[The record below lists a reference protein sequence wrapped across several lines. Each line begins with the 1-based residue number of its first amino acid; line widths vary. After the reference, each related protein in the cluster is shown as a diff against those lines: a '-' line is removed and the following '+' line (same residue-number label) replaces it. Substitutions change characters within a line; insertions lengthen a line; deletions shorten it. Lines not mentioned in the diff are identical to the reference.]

1 MNREPSRGSEETER
15 GQPATSAPPTRGA
28 GADLGAATTLSKSQ
42 APSGVTTHVPSS
54 GRWSAARLPLVDRAS
69 YAVETEVAQGG
80 IGRVLSARDQRLD
93 RRVALK
99 ELLDSG
105 SAAEDRF
112 VREALLTARLQ
123 HPSIV
128 PVYEAGRWPTGEPFY
143 SMKLVSGRPLSEII
157 DGARTID
164 ERLPLLTHV
173 LAVADA
179 VAYAH
184 EKRII
189 HRDLKPANVLVGAH
203 GETLVIDWGLG
214 KDLSEPTGN
223 GQGSRE
229 GERSSAPEGGD
240 DVDEAALGDGITLVG
255 SVMGTPAYMPPEQA
269 AAEAVDERADV
280 YALGAILYHVLA
292 GRPPYAGV
300 SGIKVLQR
308 VLEGPPTPLRKMQ
321 RGIQLDL
328 LAIVD
333 KAMARDPAGRYP
345 TAKALAEDLRR
356 FLAGQLVGVHSY
368 TTREKIWRFA
378 RRHRAALSVAVA
390 AFCVL
395 VTAGG
400 LFVTGVLK
408 ERDRVTREHAMAE
421 EARKKAVEAEQRA
434 VAHADELTLVQARA
448 AVLRDPNEA
457 LAWLKTL
464 SPTFDQWSSARV
476 VAADAWVHG
485 PAQVL
490 RDQKGAVNRVDIS
503 KDGKRLVVASDD
515 HTARIYDLTTGV
527 SIELRGHEDEVW
539 FATFFPDEQR
549 VLTTGKDRTIRIWDA
564 ATGAVISTLR
574 GHARPIVFALPSRD
588 GKEVVSQADDW
599 TVRAWDVATGKH
611 RVLASDPEMT
621 RKGAFAPNERHFVT
635 AGKHGTLTL
644 FDRKTGESFVLPEMR
659 VHDATA
665 QFLPRFPM
673 GFSPDSRV
681 LAAGDP
687 DGTLWLWDMQKK
699 DKPRKL
705 EGQASAIQRLA
716 FAPDSQRLATATV
729 DGTVRVWDLATG
741 TATTLPT
748 YDGSVFALAFSLDGR
763 MLAYG
768 GNDHEVRLVN
778 FATGE
783 RRRFV
788 GMRDNVSDVLFSDD
802 GTRLV
807 VASVDGT
814 ARVFTLD
821 TTPGRVLGRHE
832 GAAFEVDITPGG
844 DHVLSAGADGVAQLW
859 PTRGSGRAKPVTL
872 TGHVG
877 RVIHTEMSPAGDV
890 VATAGEDGTVRL
902 WDMQGHEIRAA
913 RADGA
918 RPPVIK
924 FSPDGG
930 SVAIG
935 HTRGDV
941 ELWNVDSGEARV
953 IGRHEASVLALAF
966 SADGSRLATGSAD
979 KTARIWMLTTGESR
993 VLGGHEEAVESV
1005 AFSPDGKVFA
1015 SGCLDHKLRLWDEGA
1030 AAPRTYDASGYRVAG
1045 LSFTPDSE
1053 TLLSL
1058 GDDATV
1064 RVWDVGTGAI
1074 RSALRGHNGPIRT
1087 LALAANGAALV
1098 TGSDDKTVRLWDLA
1112 IGEGRVLGT
1121 HESVVRD
1128 VDIAPD
1134 GSWAV
1139 SVGRDGTVR
1148 VWPDDL
1154 PREPEALRTWIARSV
1169 PDTVEHF
1176 AGHLLA
1182 D

>member
-1 MNREPSRGSEETER
+1 MNGEPSRGSGETER
-15 GQPATSAPPTRGA
+15 GEPATSAPRA
-28 GADLGAATTLSKSQ
+28 NGAANTLSTSQ
-42 APSGVTTHVPSS
+42 APSALTTHVPSS
-54 GRWSAARLPLVDRAS
+54 GRWSAARLPLVDRSS
-69 YAVETEVAQGG
+69 YAVDGEVAQGG

-99 ELLDSG
+99 ELLDTG

-143 SMKLVSGRPLSEII
+143 SMKLVTGRPLSEII
-157 DGARTID
+157 DGARTIN

-214 KDLSEPTGN
+214 KDLSEPVVDVAQT
-223 GQGSRE
+223 
-229 GERSSAPEGGD
+229 AAIEGGD
-240 DVDEAALGDGITLVG
+240 DVASEGEGTLVDGITLVG

-269 AAEAVDERADV
+269 AAEPVDERADV
-280 YALGAILYHVLA
+280 YALGAILYHLLA
-292 GRPPYAGV
+292 GRAPYAGV
-300 SGIKVLQR
+300 NGIKILQR
-308 VLEGPPTPLRKMQ
+308 VLEGPPTPLPKMQ
-321 RGIQLDL
+321 RGIPLDL

-333 KAMARDPAGRYP
+333 KAMARDPAARYP

-356 FLAGQLVGVHSY
+356 FLAGQLVGVHDY
-368 TTREKIWRFA
+368 TTWEKAWRFA
-378 RRHRAALSVAVA
+378 RKHRATLAVA
-390 AFCVL
+390 AAALCVL

-400 LFVTGVLK
+400 LFFTKVLK
-408 ERDRVTREHAMAE
+408 ERDRATREHAIAE
-421 EARKKAVEAEQRA
+421 EARKKAVEAEHRA

-464 SPTFDQWSSARV
+464 SPAFDQWSSARV

-490 RDQKGAVNRVDIS
+490 RDQRGAVNRVDIS
-503 KDGKRLVVASDD
+503 KDGKRLAVASDD
-515 HTARIYDLTTGV
+515 HTARIYDLTTGT

-539 FATFFPDEQR
+539 FVAFFPDEQR
-549 VLTTGKDRTIRIWDA
+549 VLTTGKDRTIRIWDTS
-564 ATGAVISTLR
+564 TGAAISTLR
-574 GHARPIVFALPSRD
+574 GHTRPIVFALPSRD
-588 GKEVVSQADDW
+588 GKEIVSHADDA
-599 TVRAWDVATGKH
+599 TVRAWNVATGAH
-611 RVLASDPEMT
+611 RVLASNPDFT
-621 RKGAFAPNERHFVT
+621 LKGAFSLDERHFVT
-635 AGKHGTLTL
+635 AGKSGVLTL
-644 FDRKTGESFVLPEMR
+644 FDRTTGESFTLPEMR

-665 QFLPRFPM
+665 QLLPRFPM
-673 GFSPDSRV
+673 GFSPDSRT
-681 LAAGDP
+681 LAAGGP
-687 DGTLWLWDMQKK
+687 DGAVWLWDIQKK

-705 EGQASAIQRLA
+705 EGQASAILRLT
-716 FAPDSQRLATATV
+716 FAPDSKRLATAAL
-729 DGTVRVWDLATG
+729 DGTVRVWDLQAG

-748 YDGSVFALAFSLDGR
+748 YDGSVFAMAFSPDGR

-768 GNDHEVRLVN
+768 GNDHAVRLVH
-778 FATGE
+778 FGTGE

-814 ARVFTLD
+814 ARVFPLD
-821 TTPGRVLGRHE
+821 ATPGRVIGQHE
-832 GAAFEVDITPGG
+832 GSAFEVDISPDG

-859 PTRGSGRAKPVTL
+859 PTRGNGGGPAVTL
-872 TGHVG
+872 AGHVG
-877 RVIHTEMSPAGDV
+877 RVIHAEISPSGDV
-890 VATAGEDGTVRL
+890 IATAGEDGTVRL
-902 WDMQGHEIRAA
+902 WDTFGHEIRASHVEGA
-913 RADGA
+913 RA
-918 RPPVIK
+918 PVIR
-924 FSPDGG
+924 FSPDGA
-930 SVAIG
+930 SIAVG
-935 HTRGDV
+935 HTTGDV
-941 ELWNVDSGEARV
+941 ALWDVDSGEMRAL
-953 IGRHEASVLALAF
+953 GRHEESVLALAF

-979 KTARIWMLTTGESR
+979 KTARVWTLATGKSR
-993 VLGGHEEAVESV
+993 VLGGQEEAVESV
-1005 AFSPDGKVFA
+1005 AFSPDGKVVA
-1015 SGCLDHKLRLWDEGA
+1015 TGCLDHKLRIWDEGA
-1030 AAPRTYDASGYRVAG
+1030 TTPRTYDASGYRVVG
-1045 LSFTPDSE
+1045 LSFTPDGE

-1058 GDDATV
+1058 GEDATV
-1064 RVWDVGTGAI
+1064 RVWDVATGAML
-1074 RSALRGHNGPIRT
+1074 RVLRGHNGPIRT

-1121 HESVVRD
+1121 HDGVVQD

-1139 SVGRDGTVR
+1139 SVGRDGTVQ

-1154 PREPEALRTWIARSV
+1154 PREPEALRAWIARSV

-1176 AGHLLA
+1176 TGHMLVP
-1182 D
+1182 

>member
-1 MNREPSRGSEETER
+1 MNGPSRGPGEAEQ
-15 GQPATSAPPTRGA
+15 GQPATSAPVPRGV
-28 GADLGAATTLSKSQ
+28 GADLGAASTLSMSQ
-42 APSGVTTHVPSS
+42 APSGLTTHVPSS
-54 GRWSAARLPLVDRAS
+54 GRWSSARLPLVDRAS
-69 YAVETEVAQGG
+69 YLVECEVAQGG

-99 ELLDSG
+99 ELLDTG
-105 SAAEDRF
+105 VAAEDRF

-214 KDLSEPTGN
+214 KDLSEPVVDV
-223 GQGSRE
+223 GQGPASEDEE
-229 GERSSAPEGGD
+229 GVAS
-240 DVDEAALGDGITLVG
+240 VDGDGITLVG
-255 SVMGTPAYMPPEQA
+255 AVMGTPAYMPPEQA
-269 AAEAVDERADV
+269 AAEPVDERADV

-300 SGIKVLQR
+300 SGIKILQR
-308 VLEGPPTPLRKMQ
+308 VLEGPPTPLGKMQ

-333 KAMARDPAGRYP
+333 KAMGRDPAARYP

-368 TTREKIWRFA
+368 TTREKAWRFA
-378 RRHRAALSVAVA
+378 RKHRAALSVGA
-390 AFCVL
+390 AALLVL
-395 VTAGG
+395 VTAAG
-400 LFVTGVLK
+400 LFLTNVMK
-408 ERDRVTREHAMAE
+408 ERDRVTREHAMTE
-421 EARKKAVEAEQRA
+421 EARKKAVDAEHRA

-464 SPTFDQWSSARV
+464 SPTFEQWSSARL

-503 KDGKRLVVASDD
+503 KDGRRLVVASDD
-515 HTARIYDLTTGV
+515 HSARIYDLTTGA
-527 SIELRGHEDEVW
+527 SIELCGHEDEVW

-549 VLTTGKDRTIRIWDA
+549 VLTTGKDRTIRVWDA
-564 ATGAVISTLR
+564 ATGAEISTLR
-574 GHARPIVFALPSRD
+574 GHTRPIVFAHPSRD

-621 RKGAFAPNERHFVT
+621 LKGAFSSDDRHFVT
-635 AGKHGTLTL
+635 AGRSGVLTL
-644 FDRKTGESFVLPEMR
+644 FDRMTGESFVLPEMR

-665 QFLPRFPM
+665 QLLPRFPM
-673 GFSPDSRV
+673 GFSPDSRL
-681 LAAGDP
+681 LAAGGP
-687 DGTLWLWDMQKK
+687 DGAVWLWDMQKK

-705 EGQASAIQRLA
+705 EGQDAAILRLT
-716 FAPDSQRLATATV
+716 FAHDSSRVATATT
-729 DGTVRVWDLATG
+729 DGTVRVWELATG
-741 TATTLPT
+741 AVTTLPT
-748 YDGSVFALAFSLDGR
+748 YDGVVFALAFSPDGR
-763 MLAYG
+763 MIAYG
-768 GNDHEVRLVN
+768 GNDHAVRLVN
-778 FATGE
+778 FTTGE

-788 GMRDNVSDVLFSDD
+788 GMRDNVSDVQFSDD

-814 ARVFTLD
+814 ARVFPLD

-832 GAAFEVDITPGG
+832 GAAFEVDISPAGEI
-844 DHVLSAGADGVAQLW
+844 VLSAGADGVAELW
-859 PTRGSGRAKPVTL
+859 PTRGGAEPVTL
-872 TGHVG
+872 AGHVG
-877 RVIHTEMSPAGDV
+877 RVEHAEISPAGDV

-902 WDMQGHEIRAA
+902 WDTQGHEFRAS
-913 RADGA
+913 RAEGA
-918 RPPVIK
+918 GAPVIG
-924 FSPDGG
+924 FSPNGA
-930 SVAIG
+930 SIAIG
-935 HTRGDV
+935 HATGVV
-941 ELWNVDSGEARV
+941 ELWDVDSGEARV
-953 IGRHEASVLALAF
+953 IGRHDKAILSLVF
-966 SADGSRLATGSAD
+966 SADGARLATGSAD
-979 KTARIWMLTTGESR
+979 RTARIWKLATGESR
-993 VLGGHEEAVESV
+993 VLGGQEEAVESV
-1005 AFSPDGKVFA
+1005 AFSPDGKVVA
-1015 SGCLDHKLRLWDEGA
+1015 TGCLDHKLRIWDEGA
-1030 AAPRTYDASGYRVAG
+1030 EGPRTYDASGYRVVG
-1045 LSFTPDSE
+1045 LSFTPDGE

-1058 GDDATV
+1058 GEDATV
-1064 RVWDVGTGAI
+1064 RVWDVGTGVI
-1074 RSALRGHNGPIRT
+1074 RSVLRGHNGPIHT

-1121 HESVVRD
+1121 HESAVRD

-1154 PREPEALRTWIARSV
+1154 PHEPEALRAWIARSV

-1176 AGHLLA
+1176 TDAMLA
-1182 D
+1182 H

>member
-1 MNREPSRGSEETER
+1 MNGEPSRGAGETEG
-15 GQPATSAPPTRGA
+15 GQPATSAPRTLGA
-28 GADLGAATTLSKSQ
+28 GAGPLSTSQ
-42 APSGVTTHVPSS
+42 APSGLTTHVPSS
-54 GRWSAARLPLVDRAS
+54 GRWSAAQLPLVDRSS
-69 YAVETEVAQGG
+69 YTVECEVAQGG

-99 ELLDSG
+99 ELMDTGTS
-105 SAAEDRF
+105 AEDRF

-214 KDLSEPTGN
+214 KDLSEPVVDVTQTPGA
-223 GQGSRE
+223 E
-229 GERSSAPEGGD
+229 GD
-240 DVDEAALGDGITLVG
+240 DEAGPVSEATLGDGITLVG

-269 AAEAVDERADV
+269 AAEPVDERADV
-280 YALGAILYHVLA
+280 YALGAILYHLLA
-292 GRPPYAGV
+292 GRAPYAGV
-300 SGIKVLQR
+300 NGMKILQR
-308 VLEGPPTPLRKMQ
+308 VLEGPPTPLPRMQ
-321 RGIQLDL
+321 RGIPLDL

-333 KAMARDPAGRYP
+333 KAMARDPAARYP

-356 FLAGQLVGVHSY
+356 FLAGQLVGVHEY
-368 TTREKIWRFA
+368 TTREKAWRFA
-378 RRHRAALSVAVA
+378 RRHRAALSVAA
-390 AFCVL
+390 AAACVL
-395 VTAGG
+395 VTAAG
-400 LFVTGVLK
+400 LFFTKVWK
-408 ERDRVTREHAMAE
+408 ERDHVTREHAMAE

-434 VAHADELTLVQARA
+434 VAHADVLTLVQARA

-464 SPTFDQWSSARV
+464 SPTFDLWSSARI

-503 KDGKRLVVASDD
+503 KDGKRLAVASDD
-515 HTARIYDLTTGV
+515 HTARIYDLTTGT

-539 FATFFPDEQR
+539 VVAFFPDEQR

-564 ATGAVISTLR
+564 STGAEISTLR
-574 GHARPIVFALPSRD
+574 GHTRPIELALPSRD
-588 GKEVVSQADDW
+588 GKEVVSHGNDW
-599 TVRAWDVATGKH
+599 TVRVWNVATGAH
-611 RVLASDPEMT
+611 RVLASNPNIT
-621 RKGAFAPNERHFVT
+621 RKGAFSPDERHFVT
-635 AGKHGTLTL
+635 AGDSGVLTL
-644 FDRKTGESFVLPEMR
+644 FDRTTGESFTLPEMR

-665 QFLPRFPM
+665 QLLPRFPM
-673 GFSPDSRV
+673 GFSPDSRM
-681 LAAGDP
+681 LAAGGP
-687 DGTLWLWDMQKK
+687 DGTVWLWDTQKK
-699 DKPRKL
+699 DVPRKL
-705 EGQASAIQRLA
+705 EGQASAILRLA
-716 FAPDSQRLATATV
+716 FAPDSKRLATAAL
-729 DGTVRVWDLATG
+729 DGTIRIWDLVTG
-741 TATTLPT
+741 AATTLPT
-748 YDGSVFALAFSLDGR
+748 YDGSVFAMAFSLDGR

-768 GNDHEVRLVN
+768 GNDHAARLVN

-814 ARVFTLD
+814 ARVFPLD
-821 TTPGRVLGRHE
+821 TTPGRVIGQHE
-832 GAAFEVDITPGG
+832 GSAFEVEISPDGER
-844 DHVLSAGADGVAQLW
+844 VLSTGADGLAQLW
-859 PTRGSGRAKPVTL
+859 PARGDGGGPPVTL
-872 TGHVG
+872 AGHVG
-877 RVIHTEMSPAGDV
+877 RVIHAEISPSGDV
-890 VATAGEDGTVRL
+890 FATAGEDGTVRL
-902 WDMQGHEIRAA
+902 WDTQGHEIRASRTEGA
-913 RADGA
+913 RA
-918 RPPVIK
+918 PVIE
-924 FSPDGG
+924 FSPNGA
-930 SVAIG
+930 SIAIG
-935 HTRGDV
+935 HTTGEVAVWD
-941 ELWNVDSGEARV
+941 VDSGEMRT
-953 IGRHEASVLALAF
+953 IGQHEASVLALGF
-966 SADGSRLATGSAD
+966 SADGSRLATGSHD
-979 KTARIWMLTTGESR
+979 KTARIWNVATGKSR
-993 VLGGHEEAVESV
+993 VLEGHEEAVESV
-1005 AFSPDGKVFA
+1005 AFSPDGKVLA
-1015 SGCLDHKLRLWDEGA
+1015 TGCLDHKLRLWDEDA
-1030 AAPRTYDASGYRVAG
+1030 ATPRTYDASGYRVVG
-1045 LSFTPDSE
+1045 LSFTPDGE
-1053 TLLSL
+1053 TLLSS
-1058 GDDATV
+1058 GEDATV
-1064 RVWDVGTGAI
+1064 RVWDVATGTI
-1074 RSALRGHNGPIRT
+1074 RSVLRGHNGPIRT

-1121 HESVVRD
+1121 HEGVVRD

-1148 VWPDDL
+1148 IWPDDL
-1154 PREPEALRTWIARSV
+1154 PREPEALRAWIARSV

-1176 AGHLLA
+1176 TGNMLVP
-1182 D
+1182 